1 MERGGEAEVPL
12 LVAVA
17 GLQPE
22 VEAGVPEADSVAELE
37 LLPRPARAQHQPH
50 AGGRGSV
57 RLHLPDRGAGEP
69 VDIIITIT
77 IIIICMYEP

>member
-1 MERGGEAEVPL
+1 MERGGEAEGGL

-17 GLQPE
+17 GLQSE
-22 VEAGVPEADSVAELE
+22 LEAGVPEADRVAELE
-37 LLPRPARAQHQPH
+37 LLPRPARAQHQAH

-69 VDIIITIT
+69 VNMISTLN
-77 IIIICMYEP
+77 ML